1 MKLSPAW
8 LREFVDPKVDD
19 LRLAQDLTSVG
30 IAVEGISG
38 SGEDTVFE
46 MEIGTNRP
54 DAMNHYGVARE
65 ASVIYNLP
73 LKPIVPKLPAT
84 SAAKAAH
91 ANTASGTAKAVPSP
105 AVLSPTVSS
114 ASVPSPALLSPN
126 ASFPI
131 EIAEPG
137 LCPRFTARVVRNVTI
152 KPSPARIAHRLGLLD
167 QRPISNAVDATNYT
181 LWEMGKPTHVFDLDL
196 LEGGKLIVRYARDG
210 ETLKTLDGIER
221 KLSSEDLIIA
231 DARRPVSLAGVM
243 GGFDTMI
250 TDKTRNVLIE
260 SAWWDPGIIR
270 KMSRRHGL
278 HTDASHRFERGAD
291 FESTILSCDRVAE
304 LILESG
310 GGELS
315 GGLTDVIARQV
326 DLAPVALHLSE
337 VHRILGEKLETNEI
351 FRILKQLGFEM
362 MPERGGDPD
371 FTVHIPSWRLDVER
385 EIDLVEEI
393 ARLHGYDKFANT
405 LPAYAGAVVEP
416 PDAEKDR
423 KLRAALLA
431 LGYNEAVSLTFIS
444 HQDAET
450 FSSLPVVELA
460 NPQSEEASVMRS
472 SLVPGMLNM
481 LAYNLNRG
489 ADNVRLFE
497 AGSIFEAAGA
507 ATVEPR
513 RVCMGATSPPSAK
526 NAEGWGTQGGD
537 FFHLK
542 GDMENLLH
550 SFQHDALS
558 YDAQTA
564 DYYHSGRSARVLMD
578 GVAVAQ
584 FGQIH
589 PEITAARKLRQD
601 VFLAEIYLDQ
611 LYRHGLRLVRY
622 EPLPRYPAVDRDF
635 SFVFDEGIAFEKIY
649 RSVVGLGLAELRSFV
664 PVEIFRGGNVPAG
677 KYSMLLRARFQSA
690 EHTLREDEVAQWSAR
705 IIAALEELGG
715 KLRT

>member
-1 MKLSPAW
+1 MKLSPTW

-73 LKPIVPKLPAT
+73 LKPIQPKLPAA
-84 SAAKAAH
+84 SADK
-91 ANTASGTAKAVPSP
+91 TGF
-105 AVLSPTVSS
+105 
-114 ASVPSPALLSPN
+114 
-126 ASFPI
+126 FPI

-196 LEGGKLIVRYARDG
+196 LEGGTLIVRYARDG
-210 ETLKTLDGIER
+210 ETLKTLDAVDR

-250 TDKTRNVLIE
+250 TDKTRNILIE

-291 FESTILSCDRVAE
+291 FESTVLSCDRVAE

-310 GGELS
+310 GGELG

-385 EIDLVEEI
+385 EIDLVEEV

-416 PDAEKDR
+416 PDAEKDY
-423 KLRAALLA
+423 KLRGSLLA

-450 FSSLPVVELA
+450 FSSAPVVELA

-507 ATVEPR
+507 ATMR
-513 RVCMGATSPPSAK
+513 AQAR
-526 NAEGWGTQGGD
+526 
-537 FFHLK
+537 
-542 GDMENLLH
+542 LH
-550 SFQHDALS
+550 GLDESVL
-558 YDAQTA
+558 A
-564 DYYHSGRSARVLMD
+564 DRTGLGRS
-578 GVAVAQ
+578 
-584 FGQIH
+584 
-589 PEITAARKLRQD
+589 
-601 VFLAEIYLDQ
+601 
-611 LYRHGLRLVRY
+611 
-622 EPLPRYPAVDRDF
+622 
-635 SFVFDEGIAFEKIY
+635 
-649 RSVVGLGLAELRSFV
+649 
-664 PVEIFRGGNVPAG
+664 
-677 KYSMLLRARFQSA
+677 
-690 EHTLREDEVAQWSAR
+690 
-705 IIAALEELGG
+705 
-715 KLRT
+715 